1 MSDAL
6 SCPASKKRSPDNQT
20 LHQNLITVGVN
31 SLVTRRQYGFGGLYG
46 EIYFMQSPTNQTIQ
60 IRWHGRGGQGAIT
73 AAKVVAEAAF
83 RSGYGGAVMAPTF
96 GTERRGAPVTTS
108 LKISHRKI
116 YDLSPISTPD
126 IVVVLDHMIM
136 HEVDVTAGLKPGGWI
151 ILNSPRPVEEHL
163 FPGYR
168 TAVADV
174 TRMGVEAGLRK
185 GIVNTGIIGALGR
198 ASGLV
203 DIETFA
209 DQIAEEFAGRGPEA
223 NALAARLVYDA
234 TQMFDNTTGGSTD
247 A

>member
-1 MSDAL
+1 
-6 SCPASKKRSPDNQT
+6 
-20 LHQNLITVGVN
+20 
-31 SLVTRRQYGFGGLYG
+31 
-46 EIYFMQSPTNQTIQ
+46 MQKTNDQIIQ

-108 LKISHRKI
+108 LKISRSKI
-116 YDLSPISTPD
+116 YDLSPITTPD
-126 IVVVLDHMIM
+126 IVVVLDHMIL

-151 ILNSPRPVEEHL
+151 IMNSPRPAEEHA

-168 TAVADV
+168 TAVANA
-174 TRMGVEAGLRK
+174 TRLGVEAGLRK
-185 GIVNTGIIGALGR
+185 GVVNTGIIGALER

-203 DIETFA
+203 GIDRLAET
-209 DQIAEEFAGRGPEA
+209 IAAEFAGRNPEA

-234 TQMFDNTTGGSTD
+234 TLIYDNQTGGSPD